1 MRRTPC
7 VFDSLAGRGGA
18 TALFAGAILTVAA
31 AGSPALAQQATLEKP
46 AMGALAHASTVPAA
60 RALSICPELAGGDL
74 DELEASIP
82 RDSARRTCRVAAAKT
97 LASVDG
103 SNWRLVRYET
113 TYIYPADSIKRQSY
127 PRDTADTS
135 EVLDVVLYSV
145 AGDSVWKPEWHVWAD
160 RRITRDVLV
169 DVAAHEGAAL
179 VSVNACVNGTGG
191 CDQHFVLRRARRW
204 HDVAE
209 RYYQE
214 LERRFGKYVFWKGV
228 AVDVRTLRG
237 TVSLYSPGDANC
249 CPSRELLLSLTL
261 HGNELRVR
269 AASARPAAP

>member
-18 TALFAGAILTVAA
+18 TALFAGAILSIAST
-31 AGSPALAQQATLEKP
+31 GSPALAQQATLERP
-46 AMGALAHASTVPAA
+46 AMGALAHAPTVPAA
-60 RALSICPELAGGDL
+60 RAVSACPELVGGDL

-82 RDSARRTCRVAAAKT
+82 RDSARRTCRVAAVNT
-97 LASVDG
+97 LASADG
-103 SNWRLVRYET
+103 SSWRLVRYET
-113 TYIYPADSIKRQSY
+113 TYIYPDDSIKRQSF

-145 AGDSVWKPEWHVWAD
+145 GRDSVWTPEWHAWAE

-191 CDQHFVLRRARRW
+191 CDQHFLVRRAHRW
-204 HDVAE
+204 LGVTE

-214 LERRFGKYVFWKGV
+214 LERHFGKNVFWKGV

-237 TVSLYSPGDANC
+237 TVALYSPGDANC
-249 CPSRELLLSLTL
+249 CPSRELLLSLTF
-261 HGNELRVR
+261 HDNELRVR
-269 AASARPAAP
+269 AASSRAAAR